1 MSATLFS
8 ETQRFRQD
16 WLWALLI
23 VGTLPAFVLV
33 VVVFVEDAGELT
45 PDLFLPL
52 AGVTLL
58 MWGPLLGF
66 YKAAL
71 VTEVRADGL
80 YLKLF
85 PVHLSVRH
93 VPCESITAIE
103 RESFSALG
111 DYGGIGVRHNPTFY
125 RWGVSF
131 EEPKAYIASGGE
143 GVRIDSVDAR
153 PLVVG
158 TQRPQE
164 LHAALERAC
173 GRGGSA
179 GVGRDEL

>member
-1 MSATLFS
+1 VSATLFE

-23 VGTLPAFVLV
+23 LGTLPAFVLV
-33 VVVFVEDAGELT
+33 VVVLVEDAGGLT
-45 PDLFLPL
+45 PGLYPTL
-52 AGVTLL
+52 AGVVLL

-93 VPCESITAIE
+93 VPCESITAVK
-103 RESFSALG
+103 RESFSPLG
-111 DYGGIGVRHNPTFY
+111 EYGGVGVRHNPTFY
-125 RWGVSF
+125 RWGISF
-131 EEPKAYIASGGE
+131 DEPKAYIASGGE
-143 GVRIDSVDAR
+143 GVRIDRADAR
-153 PLVVG
+153 PLVLG
-158 TQRPQE
+158 TQRPEE

-173 GRGGSA
+173 
-179 GVGRDEL
+179 DT